1 MKNSLLRSLSV
12 ITAFVIVF
20 CSLSFA
26 ASADNSGKS
35 VVVCG
40 QTFDESGYW
49 RINRDKEFV
58 EGSEKYYNIAYDA
71 ETNTLTLKDA
81 ELYTV
86 YNLIDGYLPIAS
98 AVYSSSSLNVN
109 FIGDN
114 TVVMRDTFSEGTHAI
129 YTYKLDSDITVS
141 GDGNLTIKD
150 NGRAGFSAFYARFGK
165 INIKDAKLDVIFNGT
180 ESEYT
185 SSIICGKTAEI
196 KNSDL
201 GISFAGAYI
210 SYGMSINP
218 DSGIVDII
226 DSDVEIKGTACAAM
240 CGIFAYNTNVKSS
253 TINININ
260 DWVDDEDY
268 YWDGT
273 NYGISTMH
281 LNVENS
287 NVTSEVINR
296 WSVEKNGACNLG
308 MLTVNGKSVGMPYG
322 FMAARSFY
330 INGDDVSYSSIYL
343 NSGLNIYNPILPDSS
358 EYFTAVDGVVNV
370 CTAEENW
377 NIHYDKYTNTLTL
390 RNAKLKYSLRN
401 MGYANIVL
409 EGENSIVVDYGYAME
424 GDCPHNFTGNG
435 TLTLVSPDACY
446 KFLNGNF
453 KFGDNADVTAS
464 TSADG
469 ADATAFNAESS
480 EGYKWMKIT
489 VTSEEEEKELNFF
502 EKIIQ
507 FFKNLFNSFLS
518 LFS

>member
-1 MKNSLLRSLSV
+1 MKKKLLRTLSIIV
-12 ITAFVIVF
+12 AFMLVF
-20 CSLSFA
+20 CSLSLS
-26 ASADNSGKS
+26 ASADNSGYS

-49 RINRDKEFV
+49 RINRDKKFV

-86 YNLIDGYLPIAS
+86 YDLIDGYLPVAS

-109 FIGDN
+109 FIGEN
-114 TVVMRDTFSEGTHAI
+114 TVSMRDTFSEGTHAI

-141 GDGNLTIKD
+141 GDGSLTIED

-165 INIKDAKLDVIFNGT
+165 INIKDAQLDVTFIGT
-180 ESEYT
+180 ESEYI
-185 SSIICGKTAEI
+185 SSIICGKKAEI

-201 GISFAGAYI
+201 KMSFAYGYI
-210 SYGMSINP
+210 SYGINMDP
-218 DSGIVDII
+218 DRGVVDIV
-226 DSDVEIKGTACAAM
+226 DSDVEIKGNACAAM
-240 CGIFAYNTNVKSS
+240 CGIFANNTNVKNS
-253 TINININ
+253 TLNVNIN

-268 YWDGT
+268 YWDGS

-287 NVTSEVINR
+287 NVVSEVINR

-308 MLTVNGKSVGMPYG
+308 MLTVNGKPVAMPYG

-330 INGDDVSYSSIYL
+330 INGDDVRYSAIYL
-343 NSGLNIYNPILPDSS
+343 NSGLNIYNPILPDNG
-358 EYFTAVDGVVNV
+358 EYFTAVDGVVNG

-377 NIHYDKYTNTLTL
+377 NVHYDKYTNTLTL
-390 RNAKLKYSLRN
+390 RNANLKYSLRN
-401 MGYANIVL
+401 MGYANIVI

-464 TSADG
+464 TNADG
-469 ADATAFNAESS
+469 ADATAFDADKSES
-480 EGYKWMKIT
+480 YKWMKIT
-489 VTSEEEEKELNFF
+489 VTPEEEEKELNFF